1 MKQEDK
7 EKDEEMEEARE
18 LLIDG
23 LGKMI
28 RATVKVSKEIVKS
41 FKEGYSGKD
50 RGRKEK
56 ANP

>member
-1 MKQEDK
+1 MKREDDEK
-7 EKDEEMEEARE
+7 EEEMEEARE

-41 FKEGYSGKD
+41 FREGYSGKES
-50 RGRKEK
+50 GRNEK
-56 ANP
+56 R